1 MLIKSEAQA
10 ELEVRYA
17 KNQTTTRIKQH
28 FTDMGL
34 DKVMEA
40 MGLPMDFYM
49 SFLVQLALHKR
60 ANMAT
65 MVGVLRHHVND
76 TKMTAKLVE
85 VGIGLGLCKWD
96 EMSEMLVV
104 KHDIPPHVQREIDT
118 YQYPLPMI
126 VEPEHLVNNRMTGYQ
141 TIKGSL
147 ILKDNYHDDDI
158 CLDHL
163 NRVNQTALAI
173 NYTVVRHI
181 QNKWNGIGPYQEG
194 EDVDKYRKRMK
205 AFNKYDVCSR
215 EVIDFIAAASEEI
228 YLTHRYD
235 KRGRTYAQGYHV
247 NYQGN
252 DWNKAC
258 VQFPES
264 EGEIVQ

>member
-10 ELEVRYA
+10 ELEIRYA
-17 KNQTTTRIKQH
+17 KNQTTTRIKKH
-28 FTDMGL
+28 FIDMGL

-40 MGLPMDFYM
+40 MGLPIDFYM
-49 SFLVQLALHKR
+49 SFLVQLSLHKR
-60 ANMAT
+60 ANIAT
-65 MVGVLRHHVND
+65 MVGVLRHHYDD
-76 TKMTAKLVE
+76 TKITAKCVE
-85 VGIGLGLCKWD
+85 IGIRLGLCKWD
-96 EMSEMLVV
+96 EMTEMLIV

-118 YQYPLPMI
+118 YQYPLPMV
-126 VEPEHLVNNRMTGYQ
+126 VEPEYLTNNRMTGYQ

-163 NRVNQTALAI
+163 NRVNNTALAI

-181 QNKWNGIGPYQEG
+181 QNSWNGIGPYKEG

-205 AFNKYDVCSR
+205 AFNKYDVTSR
-215 EVIDFIAAASEEI
+215 EVMDFLAAATDEI
-228 YLTHRYD
+228 FLTHRYD

-264 EGEIVQ
+264 EGELVE